1 MKNFCAALGP
11 VCDDISYF
19 FNLDNS
25 QYVDPNRAAVVKARP
40 ASSASTKQVVHYGEI
55 CQSGVYR

>member
-25 QYVDPNRAAVVKARP
+25 PYVDPNRAAVVKSRP
-40 ASSASTKQVVHYGEI
+40 ASSASTK
-55 CQSGVYR
+55 